1 MPPLRTEDADLK
13 TVTPLHGPAHPRNN
27 PRPALTR
34 RPSAPLPSLA
44 GLAVPAV
51 RVGDR
56 VKSATDLFA
65 AALFLAVCLPAIGLA
80 MLLMKATSRG
90 PVLYTQS
97 RVGRG
102 GRVSTI
108 YKVRTMYHE
117 CESLTGPRWSIPGD
131 PRITPVGK
139 VLRDLHVDELP
150 QLWNVV
156 RGDMSLIGPRPER
169 PEICDEIRREI
180 PGYDR
185 RHAVKPGITGFAQ
198 VHLPPDTSMGSVR
211 NKLIF
216 DRFYVRHRGLRLEVY
231 ILGCTVLKLLG
242 LRNLYQRSPRKP
254 ASEDE

>member
-1 MPPLRTEDADLK
+1 M
-13 TVTPLHGPAHPRNN
+13 
-27 PRPALTR
+27 TR
-34 RPSAPLPSLA
+34 RPTSALPSLA
-44 GLAVPAV
+44 GLAPPAARLGDGAKAAADTLAAAVLLAVALPAV
-51 RVGDR
+51 
-56 VKSATDLFA
+56 
-65 AALFLAVCLPAIGLA
+65 GLA
-80 MLLMKATSRG
+80 MLLVKLTSRG
-90 PVLYTQS
+90 PALYTQS

-102 GRVSTI
+102 GRVFTI
-108 YKVRTMYHE
+108 YKIRTMYHE

-150 QLWNVV
+150 QLWNVL

-169 PEICDEIRREI
+169 PEICAAIRKEI

-216 DRFYVRHRGLRLEVY
+216 DRFYVQHRGPRLEAYV
-231 ILGCTVLKLLG
+231 LACTALKLLG
-242 LRNLYQRSPRKP
+242 LRRLYQLSPRWLRT
-254 ASEDE
+254 DEEE